1 MGKLHF
7 KRQYWQHFQ
16 SCQKEAE
23 DLSAIRAPIVLVIPT
38 PAMVPAKDTDTPMR
52 TVASTS
58 TRGKGTWA
66 TPALLGVRSLPM
78 DSGTLPPTTTTTEPA
93 TPRPSRSTRTVYTW
107 PSQKAYN
114 NDNAQANL
122 IWIRLQVLYILYY
135 RTCNVVS
142 SAN

>member
-58 TRGKGTWA
+58 TRGKGTGS

-78 DSGTLPPTTTTTEPA
+78 DSGTLPPTTTTMEPA
-93 TPRPSRSTRTVYTW
+93 TPRQSRSTRTVRPPNPDTHGLHRKHTIMIIASK
-107 PSQKAYN
+107 P
-114 NDNAQANL
+114 NL
-122 IWIRLQVLYILYY
+122 DPF
-135 RTCNVVS
+135 TSVVFTLL
-142 SAN
+142 